1 LLGEWELKSGT
12 IVTRGG
18 TITDSTIYDGST
30 YLKYLNSTLV
40 SGTYT
45 HRFNFERSGSF
56 LEEIVTDNAIE
67 TIEGAWMFS
76 GKNKEANLK
85 SKECVILLI
94 ESDSQYSNGI
104 TDITTY
110 TGTSCPSYVMNLDEL
125 RNNKL
130 TIIYDGSI
138 SNLSSSVIAGSL
150 SFEKK

>member
-1 LLGEWELKSGT
+1 
-12 IVTRGG
+12 V
-18 TITDSTIYDGST
+18 
-30 YLKYLNSTLV
+30 
-40 SGTYT
+40 
-45 HRFNFERSGSF
+45 
-56 LEEIVTDNAIE
+56 E
-67 TIEGAWMFS
+67 TIEGAWMFG
-76 GKNKEANLK
+76 GKNKETNLK
-85 SKECVILLI
+85 SKESVIILI

-104 TDITTY
+104 TAITTY